1 MEEYIKKTDVLAEIK
16 RRYKFHKERN
26 RMEDSAIQD
35 VLYGILNF
43 INSLEIIDPYEQ
55 CIQYP
60 NIKDGIQAQAEIYS
74 FNIESELFNQLTKG
88 EQQELWRKEIEQAYM
103 IGGETGVELA
113 RDTRYKENVEMKEVD
128 LDKEIQNVLP
138 SKYCWF
144 GDGVSVYF
152 KEQMRNF
159 AKHFFELGLKAK
171 G

>member
-43 INSLEIIDPYEQ
+43 INTLEVKDPYEQ

-60 NIKDGIQAQAEIYS
+60 NIKDGIQAQAETYS

-88 EQQELWRKEIEQAYM
+88 EQQELWRKEIEQAYI

-113 RDTRYKENVEMKEVD
+113 RDIRYKENVEMKEVD
-128 LDKEIQNVLP
+128 LEKEADVN
-138 SKYCWF
+138 
-144 GDGVSVYF
+144 
-152 KEQMRNF
+152 
-159 AKHFFELGLKAK
+159 H
-171 G
+171 